1 MALES
6 FIHSDDHGAIEALIH
21 RQFASLSWAPGKL
34 AEWEGF
40 AADSFPQASLYPSAR
55 PAKRQTVHAFVERN
69 ERRIGR
75 DGRVSSEETV
85 LGTEIRVFSNAALAF
100 AACEITE
107 NDVEVNRSVEALLLI
122 KDKVHGRSYPAW
134 DTASEA
140 KPIPEDL
147 IGGNSRAIAGRIFES
162 RSLPRNGALPADG
175 RGRALGCGC
184 DRQQDA

>member
-1 MALES
+1 MAWES

-34 AEWEGF
+34 ADWEGF

-55 PAKRQTVHAFVERN
+55 PAKRQTVHAFVERI
-69 ERRIGR
+69 RRLAETTL
-75 DGRVSSEETV
+75 VSFEETV
-85 LGTEIRVFSNAALAF
+85 LGTEIRVFSNVALAF

-122 KDKVHGRSYPAW
+122 KDKGTWRIVSQAW

-147 IGGNSRAIAGRIFES
+147 IGGKTQGR
-162 RSLPRNGALPADG
+162 
-175 RGRALGCGC
+175 
-184 DRQQDA
+184 